1 MLRVRAIWS
10 VLMVAACCGVLAAGG
25 SAAAEDQG
33 RSLLSSTAPG
43 AFGVRYLP
51 DRAIM
56 TYTVAAPDGQDEDED
71 FGLTL
76 YLPRAPKWLLLDQKR
91 LDTDAA
97 RWLEASSQVS
107 IDLPFGSHRLQLGWA
122 GSGKLPPRNARI
134 PIMVNGRK
142 KGELRVRFSL

>member
-25 SAAAEDQG
+25 AAAAEDQG

-71 FGLTL
+71 FGLTP
-76 YLPRAPKWLLLDQKR
+76 LPAPGAKV
-91 LDTDAA
+91 AA
-97 RWLEASSQVS
+97 AGPEASR
-107 IDLPFGSHRLQLGWA
+107 H
-122 GSGKLPPRNARI
+122 
-134 PIMVNGRK
+134 
-142 KGELRVRFSL
+142 